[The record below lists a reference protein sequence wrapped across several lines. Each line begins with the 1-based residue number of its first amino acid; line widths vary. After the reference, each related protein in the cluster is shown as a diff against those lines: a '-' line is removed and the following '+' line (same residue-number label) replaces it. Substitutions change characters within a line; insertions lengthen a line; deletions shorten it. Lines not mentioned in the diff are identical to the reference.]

1 MDGLPERIAYIDDDA
16 DLRQLVREKVEHEDL
31 ETALAICG
39 SGEEFF
45 LRVRVLQ
52 PELVLL
58 DLKMPDMDG
67 PSVLER
73 MQLIEETKGMPVV
86 FMTGVKDVE
95 MIRDYKQLGVIG
107 VIHKPFNIDTFLED
121 VAKIWQDFKAED
133 EEA

>member
-1 MDGLPERIAYIDDDA
+1 M
-16 DLRQLVREKVEHEDL
+16 
-31 ETALAICG
+31 
-39 SGEEFF
+39 
-45 LRVRVLQ
+45 LQ

-73 MQLIEETKGMPVV
+73 MQLVEETKGMPVV